1 MLALSGITCV
11 KNNKVLLDDIS
22 VQWAP
27 GRMHVVLGPNGAG
40 KSTLLRMA
48 AGQLQPA
55 SGTVMYGARPVAD
68 FSVRELAAIR
78 AALSQQQELAFP
90 LKVREV
96 VLMGRYP
103 HIGNKPLSKDKR
115 YCREAMAL
123 FDLEEL
129 AERDYLSLSGGEKQ
143 RVHFARV
150 LAQIWEKPPGGCRY
164 LLLDEPLTFLDVH
177 YQFRLMRQ
185 LKTLLQQQDLVIVA
199 VLHDLH
205 IAAKFADH
213 ILLLHKGR
221 MVVQGSR
228 EEVLVPAHIQP
239 VYQLDSEDVAAVIPV
254 YHPPTS
260 VSHTLK

>member
-1 MLALSGITCV
+1 MLALSGITCI
-11 KNNKVLLDDIS
+11 KNNKVLLEDIS
-22 VQWAP
+22 VQWEP
-27 GRMHVVLGPNGAG
+27 GSLHVVMGPNGAG
-40 KSTLLRMA
+40 KSTLLRIA
-48 AGQLQPA
+48 AGQLSPT
-55 SGTVMYGARPVAD
+55 SGTVTYGARPVAD
-68 FSVRELAAIR
+68 FSVKQLAAVR

-103 HIGNKPLSKDKR
+103 HIADKPVAKDKR

-129 AERDYLSLSGGEKQ
+129 SERDYLSLSGGEKQ

-150 LAQIWEKPPGGCRY
+150 LAQIWEKPPNGCRY

-205 IAAKFADH
+205 IAARFADN

-221 MVVQGSR
+221 MAAHGSR
-228 EEVLVPAHIQP
+228 EAVLTPTHIQA
-239 VYQLDSEDVAAVIPV
+239 VYQLDSEDVSAVIPV

-260 VSHTLK
+260 VSHTK